1 MEVQVQ
7 ELINSIKND
16 GIQAA
21 EEESKKI
28 IEQAENKAEQII
40 KDAEKK
46 ADSIISEGENKVAR
60 KESSSKASLNQAG
73 RDLIISLEK
82 KITAILNSIL
92 ERKVSEALDSKTL
105 EKVILEVVK
114 SDITKDYKVL
124 EISTNLKKDL
134 KDGIMADLQKEM
146 KAGIDIHPVD
156 SIENGFRITDKD
168 GSGYVSFTSEDIA
181 AMLSPFIQKELHQI
195 ITDAE

>member
-21 EEESKKI
+21 EEEAKKI

-92 ERKVSEALDSKTL
+92 ERKISKALDSKTL
-105 EKVILEVVK
+105 EKVILEVIK

-124 EISTNLKKDL
+124 EISSNLKKDL
-134 KDGIMADLQKEM
+134 QDGVMADLQKEM
-146 KAGIDIHPVD
+146 KAGMDIHPVD
-156 SIENGFRITDKD
+156 SIENGLRITDKD

>member
-16 GIQAA
+16 GIEAA
-21 EEESKKI
+21 EKESKKI

-92 ERKVSEALDSKTL
+92 ERKVSKALDSKTL
-105 EKVILEVVK
+105 EKVILEAVK

-124 EISTNLKKDL
+124 EVSANLKKDL

-156 SIENGFRITDKD
+156 SIENGLRITDKD